1 MFRSVLALVLFAA
14 TTAHADPIVR
24 TLAVGT
30 EVADRALVGAGERFP
45 ADVGRLYA
53 HLTLAND
60 GPPAPVTVVWL
71 RDGTE
76 VHRIDVTAG
85 TAPRWRT
92 WAHKRIAAADAGEW
106 RVEVRDAA
114 GAVLAGTNFAVAPA
128 APGV

>member
-14 TTAHADPIVR
+14 TAAHADPIVR

-30 EVADRALVGAGERFP
+30 GVADRALTGAADRFP

-60 GPPAPVTVVWL
+60 GAPAPVTVVWI
-71 RDGTE
+71 RAGEE

-85 TAPRWRT
+85 AAPRWRT
-92 WAHKRIAAADAGEW
+92 WAHKRVDAGEW
-106 RVEVRDAA
+106 RVEARDAA
-114 GAVLAGTNFAVAPA
+114 GAVLAGVNFTVAAA
-128 APGV
+128 APGA